1 MNYNYV
7 CIKNNAL
14 ILSYIVYTSY
24 LHIHV
29 QHILGMGEYD
39 RNANPLPLPVQVAF
53 KKNPSEGNN
62 NLDDE
67 DDGDGHKSSSS
78 IIKSYV
84 QLPEGAIMRK
94 GHQRVTIFIQHTTS
108 DVDNIDS
115 SRSGGSGS
123 SSSSSSSRGNINH
136 SSSIIQEAYEI
147 MIHKGEAY
155 LIDLDVDL
163 DMGLD
168 DNQNKQ
174 YKVIDQ
180 ASGWKHSLLLVE
192 ELL

>member
-1 MNYNYV
+1 
-7 CIKNNAL
+7 
-14 ILSYIVYTSY
+14 
-24 LHIHV
+24 
-29 QHILGMGEYD
+29 MGEYD

-62 NLDDE
+62 NLDH
-67 DDGDGHKSSSS
+67 DDDDNTAVAAADGGDGHKSSSS
-78 IIKSYV
+78 IIKSFV

-94 GHQRVTIFIQHTTS
+94 GHQRVTIFVQHTTS
-108 DVDNIDS
+108 DVDVDRDSESGIDNIDS
-115 SRSGGSGS
+115 SRSGGSS
-123 SSSSSSSRGNINH
+123 SSGSSSRGNINH

-155 LIDLDVDL
+155 LIDLDVEL

-180 ASGWKHSLLLVE
+180 ANGWKHSLLLVE
-192 ELL
+192 ELLYY

>member
-1 MNYNYV
+1 
-7 CIKNNAL
+7 
-14 ILSYIVYTSY
+14 
-24 LHIHV
+24 
-29 QHILGMGEYD
+29 MGEYD

-53 KKNPSEGNN
+53 KKNTSEGNN
-62 NLDDE
+62 NLDDH
-67 DDGDGHKSSSS
+67 DAAADGGDGHKSSSS
-78 IIKSYV
+78 IIKSFV

-94 GHQRVTIFIQHTTS
+94 GHQRVTIFVQHTTS
-108 DVDNIDS
+108 DVDVDRDSESGIDNID
-115 SRSGGSGS
+115 S

-155 LIDLDVDL
+155 LIDLDVEL

-180 ASGWKHSLLLVE
+180 ANGWKHSLLLVE

>member
-1 MNYNYV
+1 M
-7 CIKNNAL
+7 
-14 ILSYIVYTSY
+14 YI
-24 LHIHV
+24 
-29 QHILGMGEYD
+29 QHKLGMGEYD

-53 KKNPSEGNN
+53 KKNPSERNN
-62 NLDDE
+62 NLDH
-67 DDGDGHKSSSS
+67 DDDDNTAAADGGDGHKSSSS
-78 IIKSYV
+78 IIKSFV

-94 GHQRVTIFIQHTTS
+94 GHQRVTIFVQHTTS
-108 DVDNIDS
+108 DVDVDRDSESGIDNIDS
-115 SRSGGSGS
+115 SSSGTS
-123 SSSSSSSRGNINH
+123 SNNSSSSSSRGNINH

-155 LIDLDVDL
+155 LIDLDVEL

-180 ASGWKHSLLLVE
+180 ANGWKHSLLLVE

>member
-1 MNYNYV
+1 M
-7 CIKNNAL
+7 
-14 ILSYIVYTSY
+14 YI
-24 LHIHV
+24 
-29 QHILGMGEYD
+29 QHKLGMGEYD

-53 KKNPSEGNN
+53 KTNPSERNN
-62 NLDDE
+62 NLDHHE
-67 DDGDGHKSSSS
+67 DDAAAAAAADGGDGHKSSSS
-78 IIKSYV
+78 IIKSFV

-108 DVDNIDS
+108 DVDVDRDSESGIDS
-115 SRSGGSGS
+115 SRSGGSS
-123 SSSSSSSRGNINH
+123 SSSGSNSRGNINH

-155 LIDLDVDL
+155 LIDLDVEL

-180 ASGWKHSLLLVE
+180 ANGWKHSLLLVE
-192 ELL
+192 ELLYY